1 VHKFIVD
8 IG

>member
-1 VHKFIVD
+1 MIVD